1 MQEEKLSRRNF
12 TRAAATGAVMLASG
26 LLFSTSARL
35 SRGNN
40 LRNDSGQITDLL
52 HQQDEDASKLT
63 KEITARR
70 ARIEELTNQQRGQ
83 ADPRL
88 KQQLASSEAAAG
100 MSEVTGPGL
109 VVTLTDAPTSAL
121 TTVPNVQPND
131 LVVHQQDLEGY
142 INALWAGGAEAMM
155 LQDQRVIATSAFRCV
170 GNTLLLQG
178 RVYSPP
184 FKVSVIGPVE
194 PMLEALEKSG
204 SVNNYRK
211 WVNYVGLGETIERK
225 NGIVLPAYT
234 GAVTLTSVKGI

>member
-1 MQEEKLSRRNF
+1 MSRRNF
-12 TRAAATGAVMLASG
+12 TRAAATGTVMLASG

-35 SRGNN
+35 SRGSN

-100 MSEVTGPGL
+100 MSEVSGPGL

-142 INALWAGGAEAMM
+142 INALWSGGAEAMM

-194 PMLEALEKSG
+194 AMLAALEASAPV
-204 SVNNYRK
+204 SNYRK
-211 WVNYVGLGETIERK
+211 WVNYVGLGESIERK
-225 NGIVLPAYT
+225 NRIALPAYT
-234 GAVTLTSVKGI
+234 GAVTLTSVKGL